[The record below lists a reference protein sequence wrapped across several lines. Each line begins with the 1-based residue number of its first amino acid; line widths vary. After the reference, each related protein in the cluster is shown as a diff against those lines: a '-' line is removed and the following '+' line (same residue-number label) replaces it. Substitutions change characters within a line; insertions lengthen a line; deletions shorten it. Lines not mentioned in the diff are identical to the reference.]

1 MVMAAPTG
9 TITPTT
15 TDTATI
21 TGTVTI
27 IPMALP
33 PATAIIIMSEARYRL
48 MTWLSPAYPVG
59 AFSYSHGVEYAVEA
73 GLVSDRASLAAWI
86 EDCLRH
92 GAGRSDAIIAAHAW
106 RAEDPE
112 TRAELAALALAL
124 QPTSERQLESEAQG
138 AAFQLVTAAVW
149 PAGAIDA
156 DPLPYPVALGVAA
169 RAHDVPLDEMLEAW
183 LWSFAAN
190 LVSAGVRLIP
200 LGQTDGQRA
209 QAALMPAILDVARD
223 AATATLDEIGGCAFC
238 AEIAAMHHET
248 QHVRLFR
255 S

>member
-1 MVMAAPTG
+1 MN
-9 TITPTT
+9 
-15 TDTATI
+15 
-21 TGTVTI
+21 
-27 IPMALP
+27 
-33 PATAIIIMSEARYRL
+33 EARYRL

-59 AFSYSHGVEYAVEA
+59 AFSYSHGIEQAVEA
-73 GLVSDRASLAAWI
+73 GLVTDRATLIDWI

-106 RAEDPE
+106 RADDAAA
-112 TRAELAALALAL
+112 RADLAELATAL
-124 QPTSERQLESEAQG
+124 QPAKERLLESEAQG

-156 DPLPYPVALGVAA
+156 APLPYPVAVGVAA
-169 RAHDVPLDEMLEAW
+169 RAHGVPLDEMVEAL

-190 LVSAGVRLIP
+190 LVSAAVRLVP

-209 QAALMPAILDVARD
+209 QAALMAAVIEVARD
-223 AATATLDEIGGCAFC
+223 AAASGLDDIGGCAFR
-238 AEIAAMHHET
+238 ADIAAMRHET

>member
-1 MVMAAPTG
+1 MVTG
-9 TITPTT
+9 T
-15 TDTATI
+15 
-21 TGTVTI
+21 TI
-27 IPMALP
+27 IITM
-33 PATAIIIMSEARYRL
+33 TEARYRL

-73 GLVSDRASLAAWI
+73 GLVGDRASLIDWI

-106 RAEDPE
+106 RADDDT
-112 TRAELAALALAL
+112 TRAELAELATAL
-124 QPTSERQLESEAQG
+124 QPAKERLLESEAQG

-156 DPLPYPVALGVAA
+156 APLPYPVAVGVAA
-169 RAHDVPLDEMLEAW
+169 RAHDVPLDEMLEAY
-183 LWSFAAN
+183 LWAFAAN
-190 LVSAGVRLIP
+190 LVSAAVRLVP

-209 QAALMPAILDVARD
+209 QAALMPAVLDVARD
-223 AATATLDEIGGCAFC
+223 AAAASLDDIGGCAFR
-238 AEIAAMHHET
+238 ADIAAMRHET